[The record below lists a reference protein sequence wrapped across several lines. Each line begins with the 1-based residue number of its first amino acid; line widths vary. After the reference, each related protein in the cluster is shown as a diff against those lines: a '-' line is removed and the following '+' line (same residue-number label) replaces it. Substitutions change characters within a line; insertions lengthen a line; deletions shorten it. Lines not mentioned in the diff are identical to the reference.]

1 MSAKRNA
8 KRRKRR
14 INPLFIVVM
23 GTALIL
29 AGSWSYQL
37 FKTDQAMEIK
47 KAELIKQ
54 KNEIIARNDHLR
66 QEIEKL
72 NTPSYI
78 EQLAREKLGLVRKG
92 EILIAPKESQKNN

>member
-1 MSAKRNA
+1 MSNLQYR
-8 KRRKRR
+8 RRKNK
-14 INPLFIVVM
+14 IHPLLMLGLGI
-23 GTALIL
+23 ALIL

-37 FKTDQAMEIK
+37 YKKDQSLEAK
-47 KAELIKQ
+47 RATLIAQ
-54 KNEIIARNDHLR
+54 KNAIIAKNDNLR

-92 EILIAPKESQKNN
+92 EILIAPKEQ